1 MKQILSALLL
11 LTLTATAF
19 AQSDKYISAMTPKVA
34 ALDTTRDGA
43 ALLDLSNA
51 FERIAT
57 TEKNQWLPYYYAALA
72 QVNYGMTK
80 LDHSGMG
87 GDPKVI
93 DPIADKAD
101 TLLSKA
107 EAMSPNNSEIFVVHK
122 LIDRTRMLVDPQN
135 RYMSFGMK
143 AQQDL
148 ATAEKLNPENP
159 RVYLLQGE
167 DKYFTPEQYGGS
179 KDEAKKLFDTAQQKY
194 NSFKP
199 ENSLAPNWGKYTLQ
213 YFLSQYK

>member
-1 MKQILSALLL
+1 MKQTISMLLL
-11 LTLTATAF
+11 LTFTATAF
-19 AQSDKYISAMTPKVA
+19 AQSDKYVSAMTPKIA
-34 ALDTTRDGA
+34 ALDTARDGA
-43 ALLDLSNA
+43 TLLDLSNS

-57 TEKNQWLPYYYAALA
+57 TEKTQWLPYYYAALA

-87 GDPKVI
+87 GDPKVV

-101 TLLSKA
+101 TLLGKA
-107 EAMSPNNSEIFVVHK
+107 GALSQNNSEIFVVHK
-122 LIDRTRMLVDPQN
+122 LINRMRMLVDPQN
-135 RYMSFGMK
+135 RYMSYGMQ
-143 AQQDL
+143 AEQAL
-148 ATAEKLNPENP
+148 ATAQKLNPENP
-159 RVYLLQGE
+159 RVYLLQAE

-179 KDEAKKLFDTAQQKY
+179 KDEAKKLFDTAMQKY

-199 ENSLAPNWGKYTLQ
+199 ENALAPNWGKYALQ